1 MVQTAL
7 LYMCEQGPSWGWS
20 RLTMGTLHDM
30 AAKPAEAMVMATK
43 MTQSVFL
50 PSSPTNCLSMGS
62 GMTVGREVCVA
73 VAETVAVREE
83 RREVGRGMGS
93 TLPVV
98 LSASTIMMARMQAC
112 RLRVQR

>member
-1 MVQTAL
+1 
-7 LYMCEQGPSWGWS
+7 
-20 RLTMGTLHDM
+20 MGTLHDM

-62 GMTVGREVCVA
+62 GMTVGRAVAEA

-83 RREVGRGMGS
+83 RSEVGRGIGR

-98 LSASTIMMARMQAC
+98 LNASTIMMAMVQAW
-112 RLRVQR
+112 RLRVWR